1 MEAKLRLAAVLTLTC
16 ALLLSGCSPPT
27 VWRTEARSPD
37 ARYVATAQT
46 VQYGGF
52 GSADIETSVYL
63 EQANIPET
71 RMIVLSFS
79 CDGPVPRPYT
89 LDNKANAG
97 GTIGLRMI
105 WQSPTHLSVTY
116 DGGATVEFQAVKYQG
131 IISISLTDLST
142 RSAGSQPPSGT
153 GDK

>member
-1 MEAKLRLAAVLTLTC
+1 MEAKLRSAAVLAVTC

-27 VWRTEARSPD
+27 VWRMEARSPD
-37 ARYVATAQT
+37 GRYVATART

-52 GSADIETSVYL
+52 GSADIVTSVYL

-71 RMIVLSFS
+71 RMAVLSFS

-89 LDNKANAG
+89 LDDKANAG
-97 GTIGLRMI
+97 GTIGLRLR

-116 DGGATVEFQAVKYQG
+116 DGGATVDFQAIRYQG
-131 IISISLTDLST
+131 IIISLTALST
-142 RSAGSQPPSGT
+142 RSAGSPPQPGT